1 MSAIIVAAVQ
11 TAPVFGDVT
20 GNVERALALVPD
32 ACDLAVLPEL
42 CTTGYQFVSRA
53 EARSLAETV
62 PDGPT
67 CARLRAFA
75 AARGTHVVA
84 GLAERHGEQVFNSA
98 VLFRPDGGW
107 GLYRKVHLFWEE
119 KMLFDAGDRGFPVF
133 AAAGA
138 TVGLMI
144 CFDWIFPEAA
154 RSLALAGATLIC
166 HPSNLVLPHCP
177 DAMITRCL
185 ENRVF
190 AVTANRV
197 GAENRPR
204 ASGSSAS
211 KRTQRG
217 RPWYCSIPPRRTAAS
232 RRAMTCSP
240 TGVRRCT
247 AGRTA
252 AQTRGGRPPGGARR
266 RDHRRSPRDQSIFSN
281 STRRFRA
288 RPSSVALSPI
298 GLSGP

>member
-98 VLFRPDGGW
+98 VLFQPDGGW

-197 GAENRPR
+197 GAENR
-204 ASGSSAS
+204 
-211 KRTQRG
+211 
-217 RPWYCSIPPRRTAAS
+217 
-232 RRAMTCSP
+232 
-240 TGVRRCT
+240 TGT
-247 AGRTA
+247 
-252 AQTRGGRPPGGARR
+252 PL
-266 RDHRRSPRDQSIFSN
+266 
-281 STRRFRA
+281 RF
-288 RPSSVALSPI
+288 I
-298 GLSGP
+298 GLSQIVSPQGKRLVRLEADAEGAAVVLLDPATADRRITPRNDLLADRRPEMYRR